1 MTGNS
6 AAVAAPHS
14 FRRVVPDYSFQK
26 VAGAIREAIVQRE
39 LKPGDR
45 LPAQR
50 ELQAVFGV
58 SKVTVIGALRQLEAD
73 GVIATQVGRHGGA
86 IVLDPSR
93 QPLTRALGFLLDM
106 EQVNLTEV
114 KELRDSVEVQTARLA
129 AQRATPEQI
138 AQLNS
143 VLCRLD
149 TLAAAPAGAPEPA
162 SYLELDLEFHA
173 ILAEASGN
181 RLLSA
186 WMQVLRHHLLQHP
199 TAVSPP
205 KQRVLNRSL
214 QALLVAITAG
224 SPDAAAQAMAV
235 HLVDSYRNVDIQRQG
250 AAQRAPGP
258 NAPACAPAP
267 VCDGDNHA

>member
-6 AAVAAPHS
+6 AAVAAPRS

-26 VAGAIREAIVQRE
+26 VAGAIREAIVRGE

-106 EQVNLTEV
+106 EQVDLTEV

-129 AQRATPEQI
+129 AQRATPEQR
-138 AQLNS
+138 AQLRG
-143 VLCRLD
+143 VLTRLD
-149 TLAAAPAGAPEPA
+149 TLAAAPDGAAESA

-181 RLLSA
+181 RLLNA

-199 TAVSPP
+199 TPVSPP

-214 QALLVAITAG
+214 HALHAAVGAG

-235 HLVDSYRNVDIQRQG
+235 HLVDSYRDVETQRQG
-250 AAQRAPGP
+250 PTQRAPLPG
-258 NAPACAPAP
+258 APSPT
-267 VCDGDNHA
+267 GDAHA